1 MTASAPAPAEARPSY
16 WARLKAHIVHPE
28 LTPNQVGWSFG
39 LGLSVA
45 FNPILGLHL
54 ALVVTLC
61 FLFKGLHRPLMLAA
75 SFINNPWTSVPI
87 ATGTA
92 YFGNILMGRGL
103 DLNMEAVH
111 WGSIGLKSFTTQEG
125 ARAMF
130 TMLKPILAPYLVGGF
145 LLSLLAIPVGYLLM
159 SRIARRLRHL
169 HALAHHAAA
178 MQAAGPKTEA
188 GPSEPE

>member
-1 MTASAPAPAEARPSY
+1 MELRPGAFRGLQPDPGPAWP
-16 WARLKAHIVHPE
+16 
-28 LTPNQVGWSFG
+28 
-39 LGLSVA
+39 
-45 FNPILGLHL
+45 
-54 ALVVTLC
+54 LVVTLC

-111 WGSIGLKSFTTQEG
+111 WGSIGLKSFTTREG
-125 ARAMF
+125 AQAMF

-145 LLSLLAIPVGYLLM
+145 LLSLLAIPIGYLLAGH
-159 SRIARRLRHL
+159 IAPRLRHPPR
-169 HALAHHAAA
+169 LAHVPPPCRPPAR
-178 MQAAGPKTEA
+178 PK
-188 GPSEPE
+188 PDLPEPE